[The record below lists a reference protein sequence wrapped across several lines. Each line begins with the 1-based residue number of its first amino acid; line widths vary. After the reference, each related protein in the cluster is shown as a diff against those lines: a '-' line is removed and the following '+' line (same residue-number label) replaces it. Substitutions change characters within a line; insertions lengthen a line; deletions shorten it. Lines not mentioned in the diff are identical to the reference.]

1 MPRRKA
7 EEEAPIYN
15 RLAALR
21 AERGWSRQDI
31 AKAVDVHYQTI
42 GYLERG
48 EYKPSLL
55 MALKL
60 SRLFELPVEAVFSL
74 SPLKPMSEQL
84 YPQTPRAEENHGSN
98 HDE

>member
-21 AERGWSRQDI
+21 TERGLSRQEVAD
-31 AKAVDVHYQTI
+31 AVDVHYQTI

-60 SRLFELPVEAVFSL
+60 ARLFNLPVEALFSL
-74 SPLKPMSEQL
+74 EPLKPMSEQL
-84 YPQTPRAEENHGSN
+84 YSPERGVHSNGSN
-98 HDE
+98 DHE